1 MDTWPILL
9 SPCICL
15 GVADGNLDW
24 KRRKLISFYVG
35 SVGTNRGAEATG
47 EVWQNTRNKVGE
59 LKTQKDIFKTH
70 FRPQLTSSFCFMLHP
85 SHRLTTVMKGVQV
98 PRTCPCEQG
107 AKRALSTIGMGCIC
121 TYANVCRSKQAWRQR
136 AFCDIH
142 LLSPSL
148 HVLGVL
154 HETRQLS
161 SCHSGPPSV
170 PKASRLLG
178 AVNLC
183 SPLHLQHHAPRKLK
197 FSRPLSEAGW
207 LSCAACTLL
216 RAHHKAGGRIHFS
229 ASCSGQQTA
238 PVLWVISVKSNC
250 NNIWPYNRDETKS
263 MPLCTPPVR
272 KGESSAW
279 GLLPS
284 PLLFLL

>member
-85 SHRLTTVMKGVQV
+85 SHRLTTVMRGVQV

-121 TYANVCRSKQAWRQR
+121 TYANVCRWSNRPEGKGPFVIFTSFLHPYMCWGYCMKPDNPPLVTVVLPQCQRHPVSLGQWTSALPSTSSTMHPGNSNSADLFLKQA
-136 AFCDIH
+136 
-142 LLSPSL
+142 
-148 HVLGVL
+148 G
-154 HETRQLS
+154 
-161 SCHSGPPSV
+161 
-170 PKASRLLG
+170 
-178 AVNLC
+178 
-183 SPLHLQHHAPRKLK
+183 
-197 FSRPLSEAGW
+197 
-207 LSCAACTLL
+207 
-216 RAHHKAGGRIHFS
+216 
-229 ASCSGQQTA
+229 
-238 PVLWVISVKSNC
+238 
-250 NNIWPYNRDETKS
+250 
-263 MPLCTPPVR
+263 
-272 KGESSAW
+272 
-279 GLLPS
+279 
-284 PLLFLL
+284 